1 MGEKSERIK
10 SIFANYIFYA
20 SKYGICA
27 TNTIAN
33 KILASMKMIVNW
45 EKVLIK

>member
-20 SKYGICA
+20 KYGICA
-27 TNTIAN
+27 RNTIAN
-33 KILASMKMIVNW
+33 KILASMKTIVNW